1 MKKEIPAFWLTN
13 ISNANVS
20 LADLNLTIKAFSSVN
35 LLDKKHYKYT
45 LEQLEKSLSEGSIFL
60 KRDKIKKRVGAP
72 KVIQMNTP
80 FLQETFIPT
89 RERSVLNIKEEYYE
103 ELSISDEQFARENA
117 DIAEL
122 ESQKPIIKR

>member
-45 LEQLEKSLSEGSIFL
+45 LEQLEKSQESGSLFNKRDRIVVRNVPPPDPEKNKTPIVYGSI
-60 KRDKIKKRVGAP
+60 
-72 KVIQMNTP
+72 
-80 FLQETFIPT
+80 IPD
-89 RERSVLNIKEEYYE
+89 RMRSLYQIE
-103 ELSISDEQFARENA
+103 
-117 DIAEL
+117 
-122 ESQKPIIKR
+122 